1 MGKYREL
8 ALQTCR
14 DLALRRKE
22 KEMIELKAQKDIKD
36 MVYTRRSKYI
46 RKKSKRMY

>member
-14 DLALRRKE
+14 DLELRRRE
-22 KEMIELKAQKDIKD
+22 KELINLKVQEDLRD
-36 MVYTRRSKYI
+36 MVYTRKARYI
-46 RKKSKRMY
+46 RKKSKRIY